1 MPAGASMRVLVVED
15 YQGAAQVLVGLLT
28 HWGYEVSPAEN
39 LQGGLSKLEGEPIDI
54 ILCDIPLPDRT
65 GYALLSEARRPG
77 KKVLAIALSG
87 YGYPSDV
94 QIAELIG
101 FDHHLSKPC
110 HCHLLRSLLREKS
123 A

>member
-1 MPAGASMRVLVVED
+1 
-15 YQGAAQVLVGLLT
+15 LLT

-54 ILCDIPLPDRT
+54 TLCDIPLPDRT
-65 GYALLSEARRPG
+65 GYAVLSEARRPG
-77 KKVLAIALSG
+77 KQVLAIALSG

-101 FDHHLSKPC
+101 FDHQLVQSVPLSSPPIASPGEVGLTETLA
-110 HCHLLRSLLREKS
+110 HELLGVARFAS
-123 A
+123 